1 MNKRKIAQLFGVV
14 LVLVGVL
21 GFIPALTPD
30 GKLLGLF
37 QVDLLH
43 NIVHLATGA
52 AALYLAMTMG
62 EKGAVLFGKVFGVV
76 YALVTVLGLLTGNAL
91 GLPGIIP
98 VNMADNLL
106 HVALTAVFVYLGYI
120 NAK

>member
-1 MNKRKIAQLFGVV
+1 MNKRMIVQVFGVV
-14 LVLVGVL
+14 LLLVGLL
-21 GFIPALTPD
+21 GFIPALTP
-30 GKLLGLF
+30 GGLLLGIF

-62 EKGAVLFGKVFGVV
+62 EKGAILFGKVFGVV
-76 YALVTVLGLLTGNAL
+76 YALVTVLGFLTGYAL
-91 GLPGIIP
+91 GLPGVIA

-106 HVALTAVFVYLGYI
+106 HVALTAVFLYVGFM
-120 NAK
+120 A